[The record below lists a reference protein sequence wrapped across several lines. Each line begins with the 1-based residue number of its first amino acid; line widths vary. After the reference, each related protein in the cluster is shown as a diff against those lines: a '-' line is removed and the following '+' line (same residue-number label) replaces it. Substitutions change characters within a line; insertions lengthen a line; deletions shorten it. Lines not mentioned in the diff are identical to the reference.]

1 MLIIGLNM
9 LFGPKKS
16 LDFLQTKNSP
26 KVLFRKSE
34 KYMKICKY
42 GFAFFLKFFF
52 IKDINFQTYEIKE
65 YNEPSCTLPQFQQL
79 LTFPNVVNSYLPMFF
94 FFFLSDV

>member
-26 KVLFRKSE
+26 KELFRKSE

-42 GFAFFLKFFF
+42 GFAFFFIFF
-52 IKDINFQTYEIKE
+52 IKNIHFKHEIKE
-65 YNEPSCTLPQFQQL
+65 YNEPSCVLPQF
-79 LTFPNVVNSYLPMFF
+79 
-94 FFFLSDV
+94 